1 MSESAP
7 HEQPGAIGPLP
18 CGEVRLVLN
27 GESRMVS
34 ATDAYCALTGY
45 RASGISAAPLC
56 GALRN
61 IVFED
66 DLRRFDTEMGEI
78 AAGKRFC
85 IRYRIRKK
93 DGFLAW
99 HMAYATAVSAVDRD
113 IIADLL
119 VFDITAPVVLPRGT
133 TTGGAPVPS
142 DAKALPRMLNVIVT
156 EHDFE
161 TQIMS
166 IPEQEG
172 LCSLGRKSVKPMSRD
187 EFIASGLIH
196 PASIADYRAFLEK
209 LETENVA
216 DVAVRYRVAAEA
228 YHWIHLDAYVIE
240 RVEGRARRRIGLIRF
255 IDGPPADEFYR
266 DDDKAG
272 SPSGLESS
280 TRLKGSAGE
289 NPSRSFRTTWRL
301 FLDSR
306 KSLLFTAA
314 IFLATCL
321 VVIGIFLNYSNTLR
335 HEFYQMSIEGM
346 NDYTAAQ
353 KVEVESSIHEIKTT
367 IATMTILAETPTIDP
382 AGEAFGQYLAGWN
395 EKQAFQIDYASL
407 EQLRASL
414 LSPNALPSD
423 ADTLERIEHGENIIS
438 EVRHS
443 DRLRGYY
450 YSVAE
455 PIVKGGQVVGALRS
469 VVDAAGLLKTSQASS
484 QVSLVSSSLIK
495 GDGTLILSNDGEG
508 QSSGSLYEA
517 LSAAGMSEEAV
528 SSTRAVVENDDTVS
542 SIMLGERDGRMFFFT
557 AIRLNCNDWN
567 IVNITEESG
576 LAQHSDAVLSNTF
589 VTGVV
594 LMAITIGA
602 ALLVFF
608 FFNRMSRKISYETDR
623 YNVLSEFTD
632 TVLFEYSYK
641 TDTLT
646 LTPNARNIF
655 LLSDLRKEHYLEED
669 LPLVSVHPDDYHLV
683 KNLLEHPAVSGE
695 MNEIIYRA
703 QVLSG
708 DYRWFSCQC
717 RYVYEGLEVYTA
729 VGKIVDIDEQKAYEN
744 RLVQQ
749 AQLDGLTKLYNKGAA
764 ELRIDEALMQGT
776 PGFFFMMDVDDFKF
790 INDEYGHAMGD
801 RVLTQ
806 VGRALMAVFRQGD
819 PTGRTGGDEFIA
831 YLADTDRLEVAEEKA
846 RLLSAYLDKV
856 SLDLKVPLSLSIG
869 IACFP
874 ADGTTYK
881 ELFKAA
887 DAQMYDK
894 KSRVKKRTRR

>member
-1 MSESAP
+1 MSENTP
-7 HEQPGAIGPLP
+7 HEQSGAIGPLH
-18 CGEVRLVLN
+18 CGEVRLAFD
-27 GESRMVS
+27 GESRIVS
-34 ATDAYCALTGY
+34 ATDEYCALTGY
-45 RASGISAAPLC
+45 CASDLLAAPLC
-56 GALRN
+56 GKVCS

-66 DLRRFDTEMGEI
+66 DLRRFETEMGEI

-99 HMAYATAVSAVDRD
+99 HLACVTALTVVEGAVVGDV
-113 IIADLL
+113 L
-119 VFDITAPVVLPRGT
+119 VFDITVPTVLPGET
-133 TTGGAPVPS
+133 DPGDATAPS

-161 TQIMS
+161 TQIMN
-166 IPEQEG
+166 IPDQEG
-172 LCSLGRKSVKPMSRD
+172 LCSLGRKSIEPMSCD
-187 EFIASGLIH
+187 EFIASGLLH
-196 PASIADYRAFLEK
+196 PASIADYRAFLER
-209 LETENVA
+209 LETEDAA
-216 DVAVRYRVAAEA
+216 DVTVRYRVATEA
-228 YHWIHLDAYVIE
+228 YHWIHLDACVVK
-240 RVEGRARRRIGLIRF
+240 RVGGHARRRIGLIRF
-255 IDGPPADEFYR
+255 IDGPPADELSR
-266 DDDKAG
+266 DDGKAG
-272 SPSGLESS
+272 SPSGL
-280 TRLKGSAGE
+280 GSGVHSRGTVGE
-289 NPSRSFRTTWRL
+289 NSSRSFRTTWRS
-301 FLDSR
+301 FLHSR

-367 IATMTILAETPTIDP
+367 IATMAILAETPTIDP
-382 AGEAFGQYLAGWN
+382 SGEAFGQYLAGWN
-395 EKQAFQIDYASL
+395 EKQAFQIDYVSL

-414 LSPNALPSD
+414 LGPNALPSD
-423 ADTLERIEHGENIIS
+423 ADTLERIEQGENIIS

-443 DRLRGYY
+443 DRLQGYY

-455 PIVKGGQVVGALRS
+455 PIVKNGQVVGALRS
-469 VVDAAGLLKTSQASS
+469 VVDAAGLLETSQESS
-484 QVSLVSSSLIK
+484 QVSLVSASLIK
-495 GDGTLILSNDGEG
+495 GDGTLILTNDGEG

-517 LSAAGMSEEAV
+517 LRAAGMSEETV
-528 SSTRAVVENDDTVS
+528 SSTRAVVENDDTVAT
-542 SIMLGERDGRMFFFT
+542 IMLGEREGRMFFLT

-576 LAQHSDAVLSNTF
+576 LAQHSDAVLKNTF

-594 LMAITIGA
+594 LMVITIGA

-608 FFNRMSRKISYETDR
+608 FFNRMSQKISYETDR

-655 LLSDLRKEHYLEED
+655 LLSDLRKERYLKED
-669 LPLVSVHPDDYHLV
+669 LPLVAIHPDDYHLV
-683 KNLLEHPAVSGE
+683 KNLLEHPAASGE

-744 RLVQQ
+744 RLVEQ

-764 ELRIDEALMQGT
+764 ELRIDEALTRGT
-776 PGFFFMMDVDDFKF
+776 PGFLFMMDVDDFKF

-801 RVLTQ
+801 RVLAQ
-806 VGRALMAVFRQGD
+806 VGRALMTVFRQGD

-831 YLADTDRLEVAEEKA
+831 YLSDTDRLEVAEEKA
-846 RLLSAYLDKV
+846 RLLSSYLDKV